1 LPSRKPLFAPL
12 RARLTDDAT
21 AAAAAESTNPL
32 FDEKNAF

>member
-21 AAAAAESTNPL
+21 AAESTNPL